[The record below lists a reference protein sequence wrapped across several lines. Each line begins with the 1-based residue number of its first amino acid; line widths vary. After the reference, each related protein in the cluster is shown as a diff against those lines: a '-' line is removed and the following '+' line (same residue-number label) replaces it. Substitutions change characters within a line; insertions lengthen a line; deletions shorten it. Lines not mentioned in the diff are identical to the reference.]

1 MSIVIHTK
9 SLPKRIMMYVIV
21 FMFLLT
27 SGNNIIN
34 REPRFNYIYI
44 FMGVLLLLFNGG
56 RLTQRNT
63 LVLAAVGVFY
73 LGNFFLSQGVAFSRY
88 SMYFLRCVGTFFM
101 VSALTRDEF
110 EKTYTNTMVAVCA
123 VCLILFALTQITDVS
138 ALYTDSIDG
147 NHYIGLFKVLQY
159 NDRNSGIFWEPG
171 AYQFFLNLALIL
183 LLKRNNFQFKAIF
196 SVPSLLLIVSLVT
209 TYSTSGYLTLLCV
222 LMYTMLRTYKG
233 LSMQQRGALLLPM
246 LVLVAVLVAYTLN
259 TEAIAGKFTDTNKS
273 YDIRTSD
280 VVVSWRIIKSM
291 PLWGYGIGSS
301 AQLNLYQTAF
311 ATGVNSVGIASMAIM
326 LGMPYIVFHVARMV
340 HFIKVNYR
348 DIWIPFAAT
357 LIISLITENF
367 FFYSIYFL
375 FLFNFRKKRTGYSSD
390 HVCV

>member
-1 MSIVIHTK
+1 MTIVIHKK

-27 SGNNIIN
+27 SGNNLIN
-34 REPRFNYIYI
+34 REPRFNYLYI
-44 FMGVLLLLFNGG
+44 FIGVLFLLFNRD

-73 LGNFFLSQGVAFSRY
+73 LGNFFLSQGGMFSRY

-101 VSALTRDEF
+101 VSVLTRDEF
-110 EKTYTNTMVAVCA
+110 EKTYTNSMVVICA
-123 VCLILFALTQITDVS
+123 VCLVLFALTQIANVS
-138 ALYTDSIDG
+138 ALYTNSIDG
-147 NHYIGLFKVLQY
+147 DHFIGLFKVLKY
-159 NDRNSGIFWEPG
+159 NNRNSGIFWEPG

-183 LLKRNNFQFKAIF
+183 LLKRNDFQFKAILGI
-196 SVPSLLLIVSLVT
+196 PSLLLIASIVT

-222 LMYTMLRTYKG
+222 LMYAMLRTYKI
-233 LSMQQRGALLLPM
+233 LSLRQKVVLILPM
-246 LVLVAVLVAYTLN
+246 LVIAAVLVAYTLN

-273 YDIRTSD
+273 YDIRISD
-280 VVVSWRIIKSM
+280 VAASWQQIKSM

-301 AQLNLYQTAF
+301 AQLNLYQKAF

-326 LGMPYIVFHVARMV
+326 LGMPYIVFHVARMA

-348 DIWIPFAAT
+348 DVWI
-357 LIISLITENF
+357 LIAVALSISLITENF

-375 FLFNFRKKRTGYSSD
+375 FLFNFRKNAQGT
-390 HVCV
+390 V